1 MVKDTL
7 LSSATNSEQATPLVP
22 LEFDRGSITLPVA
35 VERGAMELNS
45 CAEIN
50 RYTLGSDGRSAAI
63 ALGSK
68 VIAIQAAQ
76 RTLRNFL
83 TFSCGRK
90 VQECLLFRR
99 LRCYGFAGGSYL
111 QVNRKVGDR
120 RIANPSDSPP
130 IDRNLLGTNCSNRN

>member
-83 TFSCGRK
+83 TFFHVDISF
-90 VQECLLFRR
+90 VF
-99 LRCYGFAGGSYL
+99 
-111 QVNRKVGDR
+111 VG
-120 RIANPSDSPP
+120 NDSPWTKGTGMFA
-130 IDRNLLGTNCSNRN
+130 ISAVALLWICWWFLPASK

>member
-50 RYTLGSDGRSAAI
+50 RYT
-63 ALGSK
+63 
-68 VIAIQAAQ
+68 
-76 RTLRNFL
+76 
-83 TFSCGRK
+83 
-90 VQECLLFRR
+90 
-99 LRCYGFAGGSYL
+99 
-111 QVNRKVGDR
+111 
-120 RIANPSDSPP
+120 
-130 IDRNLLGTNCSNRN
+130 

>member
-45 CAEIN
+45 WAELN

-83 TFSCGRK
+83 TFFMLISP
-90 VQECLLFRR
+90 LF
-99 LRCYGFAGGSYL
+99 L
-111 QVNRKVGDR
+111 
-120 RIANPSDSPP
+120 
-130 IDRNLLGTNCSNRN
+130 

>member
-7 LSSATNSEQATPLVP
+7 LSSATNSGAGDTISPARVRP
-22 LEFDRGSITLPVA
+22 RSITLPVA

-83 TFSCGRK
+83 TFSC
-90 VQECLLFRR
+90 
-99 LRCYGFAGGSYL
+99 
-111 QVNRKVGDR
+111 
-120 RIANPSDSPP
+120 
-130 IDRNLLGTNCSNRN
+130 

>member
-76 RTLRNFL
+76 RTLRNF
-83 TFSCGRK
+83 FHVDERYRNVCYFGGC
-90 VQECLLFRR
+90 VAMDLLVVPT
-99 LRCYGFAGGSYL
+99 C
-111 QVNRKVGDR
+111 K
-120 RIANPSDSPP
+120 
-130 IDRNLLGTNCSNRN
+130 

>member
-83 TFSCGRK
+83 TFFMWTKGTGMFAISA
-90 VQECLLFRR
+90 VALLWICWSF
-99 LRCYGFAGGSYL
+99 LPAS
-111 QVNRKVGDR
+111 K
-120 RIANPSDSPP
+120 
-130 IDRNLLGTNCSNRN
+130 

>member
-22 LEFDRGSITLPVA
+22 LEFDRGSIPLPVA

-83 TFSCGRK
+83 TFFMLISP
-90 VQECLLFRR
+90 LF
-99 LRCYGFAGGSYL
+99 L
-111 QVNRKVGDR
+111 
-120 RIANPSDSPP
+120 
-130 IDRNLLGTNCSNRN
+130 

>member
-68 VIAIQAAQ
+68 VNFFHVDE
-76 RTLRNFL
+76 RYRNVCYFGG
-83 TFSCGRK
+83 C
-90 VQECLLFRR
+90 VAMDLLVVPT
-99 LRCYGFAGGSYL
+99 C
-111 QVNRKVGDR
+111 K
-120 RIANPSDSPP
+120 
-130 IDRNLLGTNCSNRN
+130 

>member
-63 ALGSK
+63 CAGEQGYCH
-68 VIAIQAAQ
+68 I
-76 RTLRNFL
+76 
-83 TFSCGRK
+83 
-90 VQECLLFRR
+90 R
-99 LRCYGFAGGSYL
+99 LRRGHS
-111 QVNRKVGDR
+111 
-120 RIANPSDSPP
+120 
-130 IDRNLLGTNCSNRN
+130 GTS

>member
-63 ALGSK
+63 ALEQGYCHTGC
-68 VIAIQAAQ
+68 AEDTQE
-76 RTLRNFL
+76 LLNF
-83 TFSCGRK
+83 FHVDISF
-90 VQECLLFRR
+90 VF
-99 LRCYGFAGGSYL
+99 
-111 QVNRKVGDR
+111 VG
-120 RIANPSDSPP
+120 NDSPWTKGTGMFA
-130 IDRNLLGTNCSNRN
+130 ISAVALLWICWWFLPASK

>member
-50 RYTLGSDGRSAAI
+50 RYTLVPMEDR
-63 ALGSK
+63 
-68 VIAIQAAQ
+68 QP
-76 RTLRNFL
+76 LRW
-83 TFSCGRK
+83 GAR
-90 VQECLLFRR
+90 LLPYR
-99 LRCYGFAGGSYL
+99 LRRGHS
-111 QVNRKVGDR
+111 
-120 RIANPSDSPP
+120 
-130 IDRNLLGTNCSNRN
+130 GTS

>member
-83 TFSCGRK
+83 TFLG
-90 VQECLLFRR
+90 
-99 LRCYGFAGGSYL
+99 
-111 QVNRKVGDR
+111 N
-120 RIANPSDSPP
+120 DSPWTKGTGMFA
-130 IDRNLLGTNCSNRN
+130 ISAVALLWICWWFLPASK